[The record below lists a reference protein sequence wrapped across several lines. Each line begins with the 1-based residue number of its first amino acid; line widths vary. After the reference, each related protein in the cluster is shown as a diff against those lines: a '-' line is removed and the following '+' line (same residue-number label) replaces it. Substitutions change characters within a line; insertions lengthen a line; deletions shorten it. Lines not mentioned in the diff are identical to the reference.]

1 MDRDINI
8 VFDLSGSM
16 AELGKIRIL
25 KSLAARL
32 MPLVS
37 RHGEVVNFWGW
48 REAVTPLKG
57 PRDMV
62 LAANNSQGLIDFI
75 EDNGF
80 GGKYLLLS
88 DGLWAAEITNQIKQ
102 QVTATRSCL
111 VAVAIGADANTWS
124 LSQISH
130 GQTMYSSADIVTAVQ
145 SLCCADMEVSS

>member
-25 KSLAARL
+25 KLLAARL
-32 MPLVS
+32 MPLVK
-37 RHGEVVNFWGW
+37 RYGNVAHFWGW

-57 PRDMV
+57 PRDMA

-75 EDNGF
+75 GGDVAS
-80 GGKYLLLS
+80 GKYLLLS
-88 DGLWAAEITNQIKQ
+88 DGLWATEITNQIKQ

-111 VAVAIGADANTWS
+111 VAVAIGADADTWS
-124 LSQISH
+124 LSQISY
-130 GQTMYSSADIVTAVQ
+130 GQAMYSPADIVTAVQ
-145 SLCCADMEVSS
+145 SLCCAAMEVSS